1 MKAEEL
7 IKNNSLSTKD
17 LPYVVNQDGK
27 DQEVVFKDV
36 ALTAVN
42 MARKEEQERAFKVLE
57 FMLDE
62 WMGSGDA
69 ELFLGNFKA
78 ELKENK

>member
-27 DQEVVFKDV
+27 DQEVVFKEV
-36 ALTAVN
+36 ALTAVSI
-42 MARKEEQERAFKVLE
+42 ARKEEKERILKALE
-57 FMLDE
+57 FILDE
-62 WMGSGDA
+62 WLDSGDA
-69 ELFLGNFKA
+69 ELFLGNFKE
-78 ELKENK
+78 ELNK

>member
-1 MKAEEL
+1 MKAEKL
-7 IKNNSLSTKD
+7 IEKESACIYNTNEPIIPKSKALE
-17 LPYVVNQDGK
+17 YVNI
-27 DQEVVFKDV
+27 
-36 ALTAVN
+36 
-42 MARKEEQERAFKVLE
+42 ARKEEQERAFKVLE

>member
-17 LPYVVNQDGK
+17 LPYVINQDGK

-42 MARKEEQERAFKVLE
+42 MARKEEKERVFKVLE
-57 FMLDE
+57 LTLNKWLYGD
-62 WMGSGDA
+62 DA
-69 ELFLGNFKA
+69 EFLLAHFKE
-78 ELKENK
+78 ELEESK